1 MIPEFNCDSPYIT
14 QLFKN
19 QEQKSRT
26 NYPPPYIFL
35 RNRSV
40 SFDDNVDVFEVER
53 PSEREA
59 RDVWYTEQELA
70 RFPRRSSRDPRSR
83 SRIQDAV
90 TFNHT
95 RRVLLHH
102 RSYRK
107 MGTKDSNNLDAISRE
122 SSNRSKLQAHK
133 AAIKLA
139 KQVDTWK
146 HFTFL
151 YPFGFGLNHGIT
163 EFYLNSFVA
172 LFTKNSFCRSED

>member
-70 RFPRRSSRDPRSR
+70 RFKRQSSKDPKSR
-83 SRIQDAV
+83 TKDAV

-95 RRVLLHH
+95 RRVLLHY
-102 RSYRK
+102 RSYIK
-107 MGTKDSNNLDAISRE
+107 MGTKDSNTLDVISRE
-122 SSNRSKLQAHK
+122 SSHRSKLQAYK

-139 KQVDTWK
+139 KRVDTWK
-146 HFTFL
+146 QFTFFD
-151 YPFGFGLNHGIT
+151 PFGLT
-163 EFYLNSFVA
+163 EFYLNSFVG
-172 LFTKNSFCRSED
+172 LFTKRSFCRSEE